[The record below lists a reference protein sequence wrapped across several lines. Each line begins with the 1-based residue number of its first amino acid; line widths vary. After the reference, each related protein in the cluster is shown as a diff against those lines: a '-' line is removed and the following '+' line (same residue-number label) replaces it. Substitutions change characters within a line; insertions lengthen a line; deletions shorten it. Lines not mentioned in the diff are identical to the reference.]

1 MGFRVLLV
9 EDSPEDVEAVRR
21 TLARSHPAAV
31 LECLGDGDRALA
43 RLLDPADTVP
53 DLVLLDLNI
62 PGLNGRAVLSTLR
75 GNAGFSDVP
84 VVVLTSS
91 TNTGDIDA
99 CYRAGA
105 TSYLF
110 KPVDLALFQVVL
122 RGAFEQWLGR
132 WDEGQSGQGSVK
144 RNDAP

>member
-1 MGFRVLLV
+1 MAALVLLA

-21 TLARSHPAAV
+21 TLTRSRPEV
-31 LECLGDGDRALA
+31 RLEVVQEGSEVIGRLVDTLGDL
-43 RLLDPADTVP
+43 P

-62 PGLNGRAVLSTLR
+62 PGLDGLGVLRAVRARPGLASL
-75 GNAGFSDVP
+75 P

-91 TNTGDIDA
+91 TNPRDVAA

-105 TSYLF
+105 NSYLF

-122 RGAFEQWLGR
+122 RGTFDYWLGTVAAGR
-132 WDEGQSGQGSVK
+132 EN
-144 RNDAP
+144 RNAEP

>member
-1 MGFRVLLV
+1 MGALVLLV

-21 TLARSHPAAV
+21 TLTRSRPDAQLEVVDDGSEVIGRLVDTLGAR
-31 LECLGDGDRALA
+31 
-43 RLLDPADTVP
+43 P

-62 PGLNGRAVLSTLR
+62 PGLDGLGVLRALR
-75 GNAGFSDVP
+75 HRPGLVSLP

-91 TNTGDIDA
+91 TNPRDVAA

-105 TSYLF
+105 NSYLF

-122 RGAFEQWLGR
+122 RGTFDYWLGTVPA
-132 WDEGQSGQGSVK
+132 GSENRKV
-144 RNDAP
+144 DP

>member
-1 MGFRVLLV
+1 MGPLVLLV
-9 EDSPEDVEAVRR
+9 EDSPEDIEAVRR
-21 TLARSHPAAV
+21 TLATSSPGAV
-31 LECLGDGDRALA
+31 LDHLTDGDRALD
-43 RLLDPADTVP
+43 RLLDPGGRRP

-62 PGLNGRAVLSTLR
+62 PGQHGLAVLRTVR
-75 GNAGFSDVP
+75 TRAGLADVP

-91 TNTGDIDA
+91 TNSDDLA
-99 CYRAGA
+99 DCYGAGA

-122 RGAFEQWLGR
+122 RGAFDHWLPG
-132 WDEGQSGQGSVK
+132 SGNVN